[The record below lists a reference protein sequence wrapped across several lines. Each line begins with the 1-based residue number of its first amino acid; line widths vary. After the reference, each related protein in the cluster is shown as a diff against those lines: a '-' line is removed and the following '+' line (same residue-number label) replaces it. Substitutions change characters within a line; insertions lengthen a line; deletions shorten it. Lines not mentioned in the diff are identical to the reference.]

1 MLLFHIWNYFFFF
14 FPFERGAH
22 VGMHAHTHTR
32 GHYFDSAETI
42 AIVLAYE
49 WKNWDS
55 VSTSQ
60 VF

>member
-1 MLLFHIWNYFFFF
+1 MHI
-14 FPFERGAH
+14 
-22 VGMHAHTHTR
+22 HTR
-32 GHYFDSAETI
+32 GHYFDIAETI

-60 VF
+60 VFKKNVQMEAAAAA